1 MIKVGNT
8 LLQRYIFTILPIF
21 IMIFFTSCSYKR
33 YVPVVKYSHPS
44 KFALKTTLRQ
54 THGDRYCYAGQGPH
68 SFDCS
73 GLIYHNYATMNLW
86 LPRRAIDQSKIGK
99 TIPISELRYGDLVF
113 FDTHKPF
120 RGKVNHAGIYIGGG
134 LFTHASSAK
143 RRVTTSRLNKPF
155 YKNRIVVCKRVIPE
169 KKKHIQKPIER
180 SKPVKPRQPIRST
193 QQPQLTQEVE
203 TEKSEITTIKESTID
218 EGVVENQKIDLY

>member
-1 MIKVGNT
+1 MVLFISCSHK
-8 LLQRYIFTILPIF
+8 RYI
-21 IMIFFTSCSYKR
+21 
-33 YVPVVKYSHPS
+33 PVVKYSHPS
-44 KFALKTTLRQ
+44 KFALKMTMRKTY
-54 THGDRYCYAGQGPH
+54 GDRYCYAGQGPH

-99 TIPISELRYGDLVF
+99 TIPLSELRYGDLIF

-143 RRVTTSRLNKPF
+143 RRVTTSHLNKPF
-155 YKNRIVVCKRVIPE
+155 YRSRIVICKRVIPE
-169 KKKHIQKPIER
+169 KIKHIQKPIKR
-180 SKPVKPRQPIRST
+180 SKPVKPIPTVKPIQLIQST
-193 QQPQLTQEVE
+193 QGIE
-203 TEKSEITTIKESTID
+203 TEKSKITTIKESPINK
-218 EGVVENQKIDLY
+218 GVAEDQKIDLY